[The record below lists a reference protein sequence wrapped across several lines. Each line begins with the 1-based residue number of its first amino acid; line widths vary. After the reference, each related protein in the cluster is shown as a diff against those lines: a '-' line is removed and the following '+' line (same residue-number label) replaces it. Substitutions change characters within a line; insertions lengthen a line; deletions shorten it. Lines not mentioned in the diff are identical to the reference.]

1 MLGAGVG
8 GIYRTR
14 PGDAGPAERVASS
27 DKWVSGPV
35 MSPDGRTLYFNQYS
49 GPASDVL
56 AHRVGED
63 ASRHQPVLAT
73 TAAERLADVSPDGR
87 WLAYVSDESGQIALY
102 VRSTDAGRAERWQI
116 SGNEVVR
123 GEGARWARDG
133 RSLFYLTADSMI
145 AVTVPGGAAFGVT
158 GRRALF
164 AATAYM
170 PRFDLFP
177 DGSFV
182 MMRERPG
189 SAEFV
194 MVDDWH
200 ALRPR

>member
-1 MLGAGVG
+1 VG
-8 GIYRTR
+8 L
-14 PGDAGPAERVASS
+14 AEQLLSS
-27 DKWVSGPV
+27 DKFVTGPV
-35 MSPDGRTLYFNQYS
+35 MSPDGRTVYFSQYA
-49 GPASDVL
+49 GVASDVL

-63 ASRHQPVLAT
+63 ASRHQSVLAGA
-73 TAAERLADVSPDGR
+73 AAERIADLSPDGR
-87 WLAYVSDESGQIALY
+87 WLAYVSNESGEAALY
-102 VRSTDAGRAERWQI
+102 VRSTDAARAERWQV
-116 SGNEVVR
+116 SGTEGVR
-123 GEGARWARDG
+123 GEGARWSRDG

-145 AVTVPGGAAFGVT
+145 AAIVPGGAAFSVT

-164 AATAYM
+164 AAAAYM

-182 MMRERPG
+182 MMRERGG

-200 ALRPR
+200 ALLPR